1 MENMKTEKYKKELA
15 REGRGLSYITSG
27 ASLPPYTISNS

>member
-15 REGRGLSYITSG
+15 REGRRLSYITSG
-27 ASLPPYTISNS
+27 ASLPP